1 MDTDKRLSGGGE
13 DASRRMVPPTEG
25 GGGGRED
32 AHVPTPRLAALSAG
46 GSAVRSEDG
55 EPRRGFKR
63 STAQPPKPDTPH
75 HHFFIITLSG
85 TEDYNVCFTTGRWT
99 LKNERLP
106 SSFHPPR
113 TNVHPLLCACV
124 CPSSAPA
131 WCHTAPLV
139 QSSILSTHG
148 HPVHYTHTVR

>member
-1 MDTDKRLSGGGE
+1 MEEGSPNGGRGGGSE
-13 DASRRMVPPTEG
+13 R
-25 GGGGRED
+25 GGGRED

-85 TEDYNVCFTTGRWT
+85 TEGYNVCFTTGRWT

-106 SSFHPPR
+106 SSFHPPQ
-113 TNVHPLLCACV
+113 TNVHPRPLCMRVSQQCSCLA
-124 CPSSAPA
+124 PYSSTGAE
-131 WCHTAPLV
+131 
-139 QSSILSTHG
+139 
-148 HPVHYTHTVR
+148 